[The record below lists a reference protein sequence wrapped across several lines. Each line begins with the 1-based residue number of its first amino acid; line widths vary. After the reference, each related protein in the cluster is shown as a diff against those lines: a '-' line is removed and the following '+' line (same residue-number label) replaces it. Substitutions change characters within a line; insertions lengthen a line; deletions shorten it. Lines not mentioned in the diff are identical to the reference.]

1 MLTTSYARV
10 EITLITVAGT
20 AATALGV
27 YFFEYW
33 GIVPAVLAL
42 ALLAFYRNPRRRP
55 PAGNNLIFAP
65 ADGKIVEISREVS
78 DPEGAGPSLRIMI
91 FLSVLDVHVNR
102 SPCAGR
108 VTAVEYRPGKFL
120 SALKPEADKVNE
132 SNTLTI
138 APTAP
143 LPGPVRVRQIA
154 GVLARRIVCAVQ
166 PGAVLAAGTPLGM
179 IKLGS
184 RTEVRLPENPDWEVC
199 VRLGDHVRAGA
210 TILARLRTDGAAIA
224 TVSDDPEFG
233 HAPN

>member
-10 EITLITVAGT
+10 EITLITVVGA

-27 YFFEYW
+27 YFFQYW
-33 GIVPAVLAL
+33 GSVPALLAL
-42 ALLAFYRNPRRRP
+42 SLLAFYRHPRRRP
-55 PAGNNLIFAP
+55 PAGNNLILAP
-65 ADGKIVEISREVS
+65 ADGKIVEISRGVS
-78 DPEGAGPSLRIMI
+78 DPDGAGPSLRIMI

-102 SPCAGR
+102 SPCGGR
-108 VTAVEYRPGKFL
+108 VTGVEYRPGKFL

-138 APTAP
+138 APAGP

-184 RTEVRLPENPDWEVC
+184 RTEVRLTENPDWELC
-199 VRLGDHVRAGA
+199 VRLGDHVRAGCS
-210 TILARLRTDGAAIA
+210 ILARLRTNVAASA
-224 TVSDDPEFG
+224 AAADDPEFG
-233 HAPN
+233 RAPD